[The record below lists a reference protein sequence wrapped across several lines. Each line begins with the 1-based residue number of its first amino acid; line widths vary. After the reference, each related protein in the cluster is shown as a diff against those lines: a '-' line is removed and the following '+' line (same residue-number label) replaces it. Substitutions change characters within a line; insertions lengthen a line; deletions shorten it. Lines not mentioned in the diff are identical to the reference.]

1 MNGHTPGPWSVGR
14 MLNPENAPAIIGD
27 EDSVVAILPGDW
39 NHCTYVQDDAR
50 LISAAPDLLKALNA
64 VLSYMV
70 WDTLESCNG
79 NKCRN
84 AWCEGCFGE
93 ESAQKTI
100 EESRAAYAKARA
112 AIAAATG
119 ETK

>member
-1 MNGHTPGPWSVGR
+1 MGKTTPGPWSVGR

-50 LISAAPDLLKALNA
+50 LIAAAPDLL
-64 VLSYMV
+64 SI
-70 WDTLESCNG
+70 
-79 NKCRN
+79 
-84 AWCEGCFGE
+84 
-93 ESAQKTI
+93 AQKWAALDGGSWNVARHGREKAELLAETI
-100 EESRAAYAKARA
+100 A